1 MVVLATGGP
10 VTMPWLS
17 SVAAVVQTYFG
28 GQAQGSALA
37 HVLWGDVTPQGKL
50 TVTYPRSERAVP
62 PGLTNPWAGIA
73 DPDIVYREGVNVGY
87 KGYDRA
93 GIRPLFP
100 FGYGLSYTSFRYG
113 KLAVRTPGAHAG
125 RPKKVQVSFR
135 VSNVGR
141 RTGTETAQVYLG
153 LPASTG
159 EPPKR
164 LVGYAQVTLRPGK
177 SAKVRV
183 TIDPAAPT
191 HPLSYFDQA
200 SHQWR
205 IAPGTYRVYV
215 GTSERDTPL
224 TATFTVR

>member
-1 MVVLATGGP
+1 M
-10 VTMPWLS
+10 
-17 SVAAVVQTYFG
+17 
-28 GQAQGSALA
+28 
-37 HVLWGDVTPQGKL
+37 H
-50 TVTYPRSERAVP
+50 
-62 PGLTNPWAGIA
+62 
-73 DPDIVYREGVNVGY
+73 
-87 KGYDRA
+87 
-93 GIRPLFP
+93 
-100 FGYGLSYTSFRYG
+100 
-113 KLAVRTPGAHAG
+113 
-125 RPKKVQVSFR
+125 VSFH

-164 LVGYAQVTLRPGK
+164 LVGYAQITLRPGR

-200 SHQWR
+200 RHQWR

-224 TATFTVR
+224 AATFAVSS